1 MLDGL
6 LGIARNSRSGI
17 ISPGVVKSPLG
28 EEREAR
34 IHEGKEQING
44 LLPAARRDKK
54 SVIM

>member
-1 MLDGL
+1 MLDVL

-34 IHEGKEQING
+34 IHGGQVQING
-44 LLPAARRDKK
+44 LLPPLAVIKK
-54 SVIM
+54 RVIM